1 MKQMFAHAWVVC
13 RKELID
19 ASRDRRSVYSLA
31 FGALMGP
38 IVLGFILNRTVDRQR
53 QSEEI
58 RLPVVG
64 AENGPALV
72 EWLRQQSGIDILPGP
87 ADPEQA
93 VRDQEQDV
101 IVIIEPDFLKE
112 FSGTET
118 GAVKGVARGS
128 EKA

>member
-1 MKQMFAHAWVVC
+1 MNLRQMFAHAWVVC

-64 AENGPALV
+64 AANAPALV
-72 EWLRQQSGIDILPGP
+72 EWLRQQSGIEITTGP
-87 ADPEQA
+87 ADPEKA
-93 VRDQEQDV
+93 VRDQDEDV
-101 IVIIEPDFLKE
+101 VLII
-112 FSGTET
+112 
-118 GAVKGVARGS
+118 
-128 EKA
+128 